1 MTDSIEL
8 EVAITRAK
16 LTKQEIASKL
26 GITAMGLYKKINNL
40 SEFKAS
46 EIVILSKLLKLT
58 NSQREKI
65 FFTNFV
71 DLKSTNKR

>member
-16 LTKQEIASKL
+16 LTKQEIAMKL

-46 EIVILSKLLKLT
+46 EIVILSKLLRLT
-58 NSQREKI
+58 NAQREEI
-65 FFTNFV
+65 FFAKCV
-71 DLKSTNKR
+71 DFKSTK